1 MKNRQALLK
10 RIDDLTPEILEV
22 SSYIHS
28 RPELGYKELK
38 AAAYLESMLSRQGFQ
53 VEHPLPDI
61 PTALRAS
68 RSAGSGKPAIG
79 FIAEYDALPSI
90 GHGCGHNLIAAS
102 AYGASVALASSL
114 ERVEGSVWFFG
125 TPAEEYDG
133 GKIPML
139 SAGVFKPVDAVMM
152 MHPECIYLVNTM
164 SLALD
169 ALQVRFRGK
178 AAHASATPHEGI
190 NALDAVI
197 LFFNA
202 INALRQQVKPEV
214 RIHGII
220 TKGGTYP
227 NIIPDITEAQIYVRA
242 LDRSYLDRVA
252 EKVRNC
258 ARGAARATG
267 CTVRIKP
274 FERSMDN
281 LINNSVLSGLMEKN
295 LREIGIH
302 DIAEEDLEPG
312 STDFGNV
319 SHKVPSLY
327 IYAATAPKGSSLH
340 TREFTKLS
348 ITPAAHQSTLNA
360 VKAMA
365 LTGLDLLIEPAVV
378 KEIKT
383 EFSEKH
389 SQ

>member
-1 MKNRQALLK
+1 MRC
-10 RIDDLTPEILEV
+10 RC
-22 SSYIHS
+22 
-28 RPELGYKELK
+28 
-38 AAAYLESMLSRQGFQ
+38 GF
-53 VEHPLPDI
+53 
-61 PTALRAS
+61 A
-68 RSAGSGKPAIG
+68 
-79 FIAEYDALPSI
+79 
-90 GHGCGHNLIAAS
+90 
-102 AYGASVALASSL
+102 
-114 ERVEGSVWFFG
+114 
-125 TPAEEYDG
+125 
-133 GKIPML
+133 
-139 SAGVFKPVDAVMM
+139 
-152 MHPECIYLVNTM
+152 
-164 SLALD
+164 
-169 ALQVRFRGK
+169 GK